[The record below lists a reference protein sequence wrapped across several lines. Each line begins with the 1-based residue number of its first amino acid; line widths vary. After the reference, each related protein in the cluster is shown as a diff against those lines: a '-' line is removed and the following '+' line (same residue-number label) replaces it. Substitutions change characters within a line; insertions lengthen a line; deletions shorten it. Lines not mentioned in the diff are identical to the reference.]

1 MCDVT
6 TFNLSNV
13 ISAVCRFGLAAVWLV
28 SGYLKLIDPVGTKKS
43 VEAYEL
49 FSMDIAHMVGTVL
62 PLVELALGVLLL
74 LGVFLR
80 PVAAVSALMFVGF
93 AIGIGS
99 AWARGLTIDCG
110 CFGVGGENPDAGA
123 LTYIEGIGKDILFFL
138 MAVWTVKRPF
148 SRWAVCA

>member
-1 MCDVT
+1 MT
-6 TFNLSNV
+6 TFSLSNIV
-13 ISAVCRFGLAAVWLV
+13 SAVCRFGLAAVWLI
-28 SGYLKLIDPVGTKKS
+28 SGYLKFIDPVGTKKS

-49 FSMDIAHMVGTVL
+49 FPMDLAHMIGTVL
-62 PLVELALGVLLL
+62 PLFELALGILLL

-80 PVAAVSALMFVGF
+80 PVAAVSALMFLAF

-123 LTYIEGIGKDILFFL
+123 WTYIQGIGKDIVFFL
-138 MAVWTVKRPF
+138 MAIWTVKRPF
-148 SRWAVCA
+148 SKLAVYA